1 MTKPFFKSP
10 FFWLDLIFI
19 TSNVYVSCSNLG
31 PKISNKSSDVPETIS
46 QKRPSDVLMNQ
57 NLTSPTEQRSSGL
70 EGSSN
75 ASQLTQAISV
85 NPESKSQKTAQ
96 RLNDGSLSTGSQS
109 NRSTLAS
116 NIPQSGPIVNQT
128 NTGCDFPTFDPFNK
142 ILKRFNKKFPTID
155 CSKQTPHLVYAQGDT
170 ITVNHTKIRSIPYLR
185 FTFKY
190 CRYHA
195 RVRDVV
201 DREMQTVFT
210 GQMFTNSIN
219 VTHSYVV
226 VECYN
231 KTDDVISRS
240 YLTFIRKK
248 PNLESELKAKYEAHV
263 ELHAPKE
270 TLSVMMVGIDAMSK
284 NNFQRAM
291 PKTRNFL
298 LETMKAVELYKHN
311 KFGHNTFP
319 NVVGLLTGMNEES
332 LANLGYSDWRPLNI
346 VNDAFLWSAYR
357 KAGYRTGMFL
367 DRVEVT
373 GFHYSKYGWDK
384 PPVDYYLR
392 EVILDS
398 ETDNLMRNNSNC
410 IGDIPEIRL
419 LTDYWVQLATLFNN
433 SKTEPYFLY
442 SFSSRSTHDYENKAS
457 AIDEHYFQFL
467 QTLVDKKVLN
477 NTVLVFFSDHGPRRG
492 NTMTTY
498 YGMQENR
505 MPLMFLVFPPWF
517 HTKYPQ
523 LMEVVKTNQH
533 RLTTHTDVYETLIDL
548 LYFKAEAG
556 KGSLTQPRISLFKE
570 IPEGRTCQHA
580 LIPVEYCACNIT
592 SVFKLSTTFVQFLGE
607 RVIAKINRSI
617 STMTRNPYADLYLD
631 KVIELRELRPD
642 AQGRSR
648 YDVMISADPSGAIY
662 QTVIT
667 LTEENAM
674 VHIGLVR
681 RLGHYQV

>member
-1 MTKPFFKSP
+1 MTKQFFKSP
-10 FFWLDLIFI
+10 FFWLGLIFI
-19 TSNVYVSCSNLG
+19 TSNVYVSCSKLG
-31 PKISNKSSDVPETIS
+31 PMKSKKDSDVPKTSS
-46 QKRPSDVLMNQ
+46 QIRPSDVLINQ
-57 NLTSPTEQRSSGL
+57 NLTSQTGQRSSGL

-85 NPESKSQKTAQ
+85 NPESKRQKPAQ
-96 RLNDGSLSTGSQS
+96 RVNDGSLSTGSQS
-109 NRSTLAS
+109 NQSTFAS

-142 ILKRFNKKFPTID
+142 ILKRFSKKFPTID
-155 CSKQTPHLVYAQGDT
+155 CSNQTPHLVYAQGDT

-185 FTFKY
+185 STFKY
-190 CRYHA
+190 CQYQA
-195 RVRDVV
+195 RVRDVF
-201 DREMQTVFT
+201 DKEMQTVFT
-210 GQMFTNSIN
+210 GPIFTNSIN

-231 KTDDVISRS
+231 NTDDVISRS

-270 TLSVMMVGIDAMSK
+270 TLSVMMVGIDAISK

-332 LANLGYSDWRPLNI
+332 LANLGYSDLRPLDI

-373 GFHYSKYGWDK
+373 GFHYSKYGWEK

-398 ETDNLMRNNSNC
+398 ETDSLMRNNSNC

-442 SFSSRSTHDYENKAS
+442 SLSTRSTHDYENKAS

-477 NTVLVFFSDHGPRRG
+477 NTVLVFFSDHGPKRG
-492 NTMTTY
+492 SVRTTY
-498 YGMQENR
+498 YGMLENR

-580 LIPVEYCACNIT
+580 LIPIDYCACNIT
-592 SVFKLSTTFVQFLGE
+592 SVFKLSRNFVHFLGQ

-631 KVIELRELRPD
+631 KVIELREIRPD
-642 AQGRSR
+642 AQGRTR
-648 YDVMISADPSGAIY
+648 YNIIISADPSGAIY
-662 QTVIT
+662 QAVIT
-667 LTEENAM
+667 LIEENAM
-674 VHIGLVR
+674 VRIGLLA
-681 RLGHYQV
+681 RLDHLEV